1 MKMLSFEADIFGY
14 KAICMN
20 TTEFNSTTFESM
32 YDPRKHDLMMPFCW
46 NGRFFRCSFYTT
58 KEEVDVS
65 ALARKANPGG
75 GGHKAAAGFQLSVED
90 MMGFLKERRM

>member
-1 MKMLSFEADIFGY
+1 MTGCIYHEADLDGVMSAAIVKMKMFSFEADIFGY

-32 YDPRKHDLMMPFCW
+32 YNPRKHDLMMPFCW

-58 KEEVDVS
+58 
-65 ALARKANPGG
+65 
-75 GGHKAAAGFQLSVED
+75 
-90 MMGFLKERRM
+90 

>member
-1 MKMLSFEADIFGY
+1 MNKYDKVFVVDVSFG
-14 KAICMN
+14 N
-20 TTEFNSTTFESM
+20 RT
-32 YDPRKHDLMMPFCW
+32 
-46 NGRFFRCSFYTT
+46 RFLFDEW
-58 KEEVDVS
+58 KEVDVS

>member
-1 MKMLSFEADIFGY
+1 
-14 KAICMN
+14 MN

-58 KEEVDVS
+58 KKEVDVS

>member
-1 MKMLSFEADIFGY
+1 MNMSIDEIKDICVQI
-14 KAICMN
+14 AINGVHISQKIKSNHCMMMV
-20 TTEFNSTTFESM
+20 F
-32 YDPRKHDLMMPFCW
+32 LMMPFCW

-58 KEEVDVS
+58 KKEVDVS
-65 ALARKANPGG
+65 ALARKANPCG